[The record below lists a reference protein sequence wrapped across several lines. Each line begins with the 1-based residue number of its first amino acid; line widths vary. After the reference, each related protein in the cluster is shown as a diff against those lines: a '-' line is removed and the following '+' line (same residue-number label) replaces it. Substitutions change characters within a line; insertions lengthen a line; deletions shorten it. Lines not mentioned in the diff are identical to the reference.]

1 MKIEYAIE
9 SDAQFLSENDKHVS
23 KQLIKNKLREKEII
37 VAKNPNNEI
46 IGWLRY
52 SYFWDQIPFM
62 NMLYLMESYRNQGIG
77 KQLVQFWELEMT
89 NRGFDT
95 VMTSTLSNES
105 AQHFYR
111 KLEYKDAGSLCFEE
125 EALEIFFIKKLSK

>member
-1 MKIEYAIE
+1 
-9 SDAQFLSENDKHVS
+9 
-23 KQLIKNKLREKEII
+23 
-37 VAKNPNNEI
+37 
-46 IGWLRY
+46 
-52 SYFWDQIPFM
+52 M
-62 NMLYLMESYRNQGIG
+62 NMLYLTESYPNQGIG
-77 KQLVQFWELEMT
+77 KRLVQFWELEMT

-125 EALEIFFIKKLSK
+125 EALEILFIKKLSK